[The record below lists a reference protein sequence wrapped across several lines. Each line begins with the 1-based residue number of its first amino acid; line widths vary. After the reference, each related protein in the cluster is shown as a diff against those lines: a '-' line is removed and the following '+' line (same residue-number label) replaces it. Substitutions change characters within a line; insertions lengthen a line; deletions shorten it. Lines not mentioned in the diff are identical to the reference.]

1 MLILCF
7 ISHFA
12 DAFIPDGLVQSMKLN
27 IQNHLKLLGFICNVK
42 QANVVM
48 RLFFPLNK
56 WFFCPFYNAMYNF
69 FKKTEIQ
76 RTIKADIQVIDND
89 PQPLLLVFFFPC
101 MSVK

>member
-1 MLILCF
+1 
-7 ISHFA
+7 
-12 DAFIPDGLVQSMKLN
+12 
-27 IQNHLKLLGFICNVK
+27 
-42 QANVVM
+42 M

-101 MSVK
+101 MSVKWNKINFLLENRIFKFTILEILIRYFLS